1 MNYTNNNTPMNNT
14 LILSFLFRYPFL
26 AVPVP
31 LLEVELLRNYQI
43 QIENEKIFFWRILSY
58 IGI

>member
-14 LILSFLFRYPFL
+14 LILSFLFRSAFL

-43 QIENEKIFFWRILSY
+43 QIENEKIFL
-58 IGI
+58 